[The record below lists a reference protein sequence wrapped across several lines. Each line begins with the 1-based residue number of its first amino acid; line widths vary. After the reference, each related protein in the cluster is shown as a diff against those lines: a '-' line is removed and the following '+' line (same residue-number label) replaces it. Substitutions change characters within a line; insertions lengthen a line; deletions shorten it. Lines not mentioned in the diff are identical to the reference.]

1 MLKDRALDLRSA
13 YLAPDPASRTAGA
26 ISLNEQSRASR
37 ERVLGPGHPAPWR
50 LRGGH
55 GNSGLAGQARTPPL
69 ACSRSGARMAWAAT
83 GWAGCLRLLSR
94 LGCAAVAAAQ
104 RSFDIALEVQ
114 GCLLAGEV
122 QVAFPCAL
130 DAVERRVLADG
141 QVGVGAE
148 DMRVAR

>member
-1 MLKDRALDLRSA
+1 MGRL
-13 YLAPDPASRTAGA
+13 RTASYLPSQTLA
-26 ISLNEQSRASR
+26 TRSNEEDSI
-37 ERVLGPGHPAPWR
+37 PAR
-50 LRGGH
+50 R
-55 GNSGLAGQARTPPL
+55 STS
-69 ACSRSGARMAWAAT
+69 ACGSY
-83 GWAGCLRLLSR
+83 

-114 GCLLAGEV
+114 GRLLAGEV